1 MQPKSSPQ
9 DHLNLKSSIIDVV
22 DHPSPGVVFRD
33 ISPMISDGGR
43 FDYILTRLVE
53 WAAPLRPD
61 VLAAVDARGFIFG
74 GALAA
79 ALKCGFVPLRKKG
92 KLPRAR
98 LSVEFDSEYS
108 TETLEVH
115 TDAFAPGTRVLFH
128 DDVIAVGNC
137 SSGSIELLERLGAE
151 VVGACF
157 LVELKRLGGRD
168 KLAGREVFSVVQ
180 YD

>member
-1 MQPKSSPQ
+1 MRPENSSHDPL
-9 DHLNLKSSIIDVV
+9 DLKGSIVDVL
-22 DHPSPGVVFRD
+22 DHPAPGVIFRD
-33 ISPMISDGGR
+33 ISPMIGDAQR
-43 FDYILTRLVE
+43 FDHVLTRLVE
-53 WAAPLRPD
+53 WAAPLEPD
-61 VLAAVDARGFIFG
+61 IVAAVDARGFIFG

-79 ALKCGFVPLRKKG
+79 ALKCGFVPLRKQG

-98 LSVEFDSEYS
+98 LSVKFDSEYS

-115 TDAFAPGTRVLFH
+115 TDAFAPGARVLFH

-157 LVELKRLGGRD
+157 LVELKRLNGRD
-168 KLAGREVFSVVQ
+168 KLTGREVFSVVQ